1 MNVHSISQGVER
13 HYFTYSKYVQA
24 DSQPLT
30 LLTCTLSPSPLS
42 QPFTVMFM
50 MWQRHQCGPERANV
64 SQVSQTAYE
73 LFSRLNNSK
82 LLPFPALFLL
92 ALVSSIC
99 LSSKPNISNVSVPFS
114 ISLSISANYL
124 RRPVQHGLAIH
135 YSHSLIVFLF
145 PLHFFESCMLLM
157 CPLVGHL

>member
-1 MNVHSISQGVER
+1 M
-13 HYFTYSKYVQA
+13 
-24 DSQPLT
+24 L
-30 LLTCTLSPSPLS
+30 
-42 QPFTVMFM
+42 M

-157 CPLVGHL
+157 CPLVGHLWVFIVSGLQHNGHTDVLCPAPLAHVCIAQMALPNVF